1 MGVISSLTLENF
13 QSHKESKIVFD
24 KGLTVIIG
32 QTDQGKSAI
41 IRALKWVLYN
51 EPRGTDFI
59 TAGYRTCRVS
69 LEMNDGTIITR
80 ERDGNRNRYIL
91 IREGNE
97 QIFEGFGHNIPL
109 EIIKAHGIPKVHIDV
124 DTTSMVNLAEQLEA
138 PFLVSEN
145 GSNRAKALGRL
156 IGIHI
161 IDAAQRATLKDIIDA
176 ENECKLLESDI
187 NLLKKELTNFEDID
201 ILAKKISKLKEI
213 IELLKHKRVF
223 LLKLSNIKKQF
234 EPTIQK
240 IKETHMILSNISF
253 IEKVESLILTL
264 DILYTKYYSLHK
276 IKDRLRNIDSYIR
289 REQNI
294 IILTQRL
301 VPAEDK
307 YYIIVDLYNNL
318 RKIMAINTTY
328 NQNKK
333 YIEQIQKTLDNTRNV
348 SIAEEMS
355 FKVDELI
362 VTIKKYSL
370 LNDQWKS
377 VKHQSNSQAKEL
389 KKYDEIGKAEEYFDS
404 ITKQVILLSSLKEL
418 SESLKTV
425 ESSIKK
431 GETYLQKLIDNLSF
445 MAKKY
450 GLILDEFSIC
460 PTCLKP
466 IDNETTQRIIIDI
479 LN

>member
-109 EIIKAHGIPKVHIDV
+109 DIIKAHGIPKVHIDV

-176 ENECKLLESDI
+176 E
-187 NLLKKELTNFEDID
+187 
-201 ILAKKISKLKEI
+201 
-213 IELLKHKRVF
+213 
-223 LLKLSNIKKQF
+223 
-234 EPTIQK
+234 
-240 IKETHMILSNISF
+240 
-253 IEKVESLILTL
+253 
-264 DILYTKYYSLHK
+264 
-276 IKDRLRNIDSYIR
+276 
-289 REQNI
+289 
-294 IILTQRL
+294 
-301 VPAEDK
+301 
-307 YYIIVDLYNNL
+307 
-318 RKIMAINTTY
+318 
-328 NQNKK
+328 
-333 YIEQIQKTLDNTRNV
+333 
-348 SIAEEMS
+348 
-355 FKVDELI
+355 
-362 VTIKKYSL
+362 
-370 LNDQWKS
+370 
-377 VKHQSNSQAKEL
+377 
-389 KKYDEIGKAEEYFDS
+389 
-404 ITKQVILLSSLKEL
+404 
-418 SESLKTV
+418 
-425 ESSIKK
+425 
-431 GETYLQKLIDNLSF
+431 
-445 MAKKY
+445 
-450 GLILDEFSIC
+450 
-460 PTCLKP
+460 
-466 IDNETTQRIIIDI
+466 
-479 LN
+479 